1 MEMSED
7 QTSDFSV
14 VEGRKYISL
23 TTFRKSGKP
32 VATPVWFVEKE
43 GKVCVWTQSNSG
55 KMKRLRHDSRVTLA
69 PCTMGGK
76 VIGPTVEGIARIV
89 SPQEKEEV
97 RLLLLA
103 KYGWMQR
110 LFSFIHRH
118 DEIGVLEIGTPLNE
132 GVVEP
137 EAASPRSA

>member
-1 MEMSED
+1 M
-7 QTSDFSV
+7 
-14 VEGRKYISL
+14 SL
-23 TTFRKSGKP
+23 TTFRKSEKP
-32 VATPVWFVEKE
+32 VPTPVWFVK
-43 GKVCVWTQSNSG
+43 KNDKLCVWTQLNSG
-55 KMKRLRHDSRVTLA
+55 NVKRLGHNSRVSLA
-69 PCTMGGK
+69 PSTMGGK

-118 DEIGVLEIGTPLNE
+118 DEIGVLEI
-132 GVVEP
+132 
-137 EAASPRSA
+137 AAR

>member
-7 QTSDFSV
+7 QANDFSV
-14 VEGRKYISL
+14 VEGQKYMSL

-32 VATPVWFVEKE
+32 VPTPVWFVEKN
-43 GKVCVWTQSNSG
+43 GKLRVWTQLNSG
-55 KMKRLRHDSRVTLA
+55 KVKRLRHNSRVTLA
-69 PCTMGGK
+69 PSTMGGK
-76 VIGPTVEGIARIV
+76 VIGPTVEGIARLV

-118 DEIGVLEIGTPLNE
+118 DEMT
-132 GVVEP
+132 VVEI
-137 EAASPRSA
+137 AAR

>member
-7 QTSDFSV
+7 QNSDFSV

-43 GKVCVWTQSNSG
+43 GKICVWTQSNSG

-76 VIGPTVEGIARIV
+76 VIGPTVEGITRIV

-118 DEIGVLEIGTPLNE
+118 DEIGVLEI
-132 GVVEP
+132 
-137 EAASPRSA
+137 AAR

>member
-7 QTSDFSV
+7 QANDFSV
-14 VEGRKYISL
+14 VEGQKYMSL

-32 VATPVWFVEKE
+32 VPTPVWFVEKNDNLR
-43 GKVCVWTQSNSG
+43 VWTQLNSG
-55 KMKRLRHDSRVTLA
+55 KVKRLRHNSRVTLA

-76 VIGPTVEGIARIV
+76 VIGPTVEGIARLV

-97 RLLLLA
+97 RLLLQA

-118 DEIGVLEIGTPLNE
+118 DEMT
-132 GVVEP
+132 VVEI
-137 EAASPRSA
+137 AAR

>member
-1 MEMSED
+1 MSED
-7 QTSDFSV
+7 QASVFSV

-43 GKVCVWTQSNSG
+43 GKICVWTQSNSG
-55 KMKRLRHDSRVTLA
+55 KMKRLRHNLKVTLA
-69 PCTMGGK
+69 PCTIGGK
-76 VIGPTVEGIARIV
+76 VIGPTVEGIARLV

-118 DEIGVLEIGTPLNE
+118 DEMTVLEI
-132 GVVEP
+132 
-137 EAASPRSA
+137 APR

>member
-7 QTSDFSV
+7 QASDFSV
-14 VEGRKYISL
+14 VKGQKYMSL
-23 TTFRKSGKP
+23 TTFRKSGKL
-32 VATPVWFVEKE
+32 VSTPVWFVEKND
-43 GKVCVWTQSNSG
+43 KLCVWTQLTSG
-55 KMKRLRHDSRVTLA
+55 KVKRLRHNSRVTLA

-76 VIGPTVEGIARIV
+76 VIGPTVEGIARLV

-97 RLLLLA
+97 RLLLHA

-118 DEIGVLEIGTPLNE
+118 DEMTVLEI
-132 GVVEP
+132 
-137 EAASPRSA
+137 AAR

>member
-1 MEMSED
+1 MDMSED
-7 QTSDFSV
+7 QANDFLV

-43 GKVCVWTQSNSG
+43 GKICVWTQSNSG
-55 KMKRLRHDSRVTLA
+55 KMKRLRHSSRVTLA
-69 PCTMGGK
+69 PSTMGGK

-118 DEIGVLEIGTPLNE
+118 DEMGVLEI
-132 GVVEP
+132 
-137 EAASPRSA
+137 AAR

>member
-7 QTSDFSV
+7 QANDFSV
-14 VEGRKYISL
+14 VKGQKYMSL
-23 TTFRKSGKP
+23 TTFRKSEKP
-32 VATPVWFVEKE
+32 VPTPVWFVEKND
-43 GKVCVWTQSNSG
+43 KLCVWTQLNSG
-55 KMKRLRHDSRVTLA
+55 KVKRLRHNSRVTLA

-76 VIGPTVEGIARIV
+76 VIGPTVEGIARLV

-97 RLLLLA
+97 RLLLQA

-118 DEIGVLEIGTPLNE
+118 DEMTVLEI
-132 GVVEP
+132 
-137 EAASPRSA
+137 AAR

>member
-7 QTSDFSV
+7 QANDFSV
-14 VEGRKYISL
+14 VKGQKYMSL
-23 TTFRKSGKP
+23 TTFRKSDKP
-32 VATPVWFVEKE
+32 VPTPVWFVEKND
-43 GKVCVWTQSNSG
+43 KLCVWTQLNSG
-55 KMKRLRHDSRVTLA
+55 KVKRLRHNSRVTLA

-76 VIGPTVEGIARIV
+76 VIGPTVEGIARLV

-97 RLLLLA
+97 RLLLQA

-118 DEIGVLEIGTPLNE
+118 DEMSVLEI
-132 GVVEP
+132 
-137 EAASPRSA
+137 AAR

>member
-7 QTSDFSV
+7 QANDFSV
-14 VEGRKYISL
+14 VKGQKYLSL
-23 TTFRKSGKP
+23 TTFRKSDKP
-32 VATPVWFVEKE
+32 VPTPIWFVEKN
-43 GKVCVWTQSNSG
+43 GKLCVWTQLNSG
-55 KMKRLRHDSRVTLA
+55 KVKRLRHNSRVTLA

-76 VIGPTVEGIARIV
+76 VIGPTVEGIARLV

-118 DEIGVLEIGTPLNE
+118 DEMTVLEI
-132 GVVEP
+132 
-137 EAASPRSA
+137 AAR

>member
-7 QTSDFSV
+7 QANDFSV
-14 VEGRKYISL
+14 VKGQKYMSL
-23 TTFRKSGKP
+23 TTFRKSDKP
-32 VATPVWFVEKE
+32 VPTPVWFVAKNA
-43 GKVCVWTQSNSG
+43 KLCVWTQLNSG
-55 KMKRLRHDSRVTLA
+55 KVKRLRHNSRVTLA

-76 VIGPTVEGIARIV
+76 VIGPTVEGIARLV

-118 DEIGVLEIGTPLNE
+118 DEMTVLEI
-132 GVVEP
+132 
-137 EAASPRSA
+137 AAR

>member
-7 QTSDFSV
+7 QANDFSV
-14 VEGRKYISL
+14 VEGQKYVSL

-32 VATPVWFVEKE
+32 VPTPVWFVEKND
-43 GKVCVWTQSNSG
+43 KLCVWTQLNSG
-55 KMKRLRHDSRVTLA
+55 KVKRLRHDSRVTLA

-118 DEIGVLEIGTPLNE
+118 DEMTALEI
-132 GVVEP
+132 
-137 EAASPRSA
+137 AAR

>member
-1 MEMSED
+1 
-7 QTSDFSV
+7 
-14 VEGRKYISL
+14 
-23 TTFRKSGKP
+23 
-32 VATPVWFVEKE
+32 VEKDD
-43 GKVCVWTQSNSG
+43 KLCVWTQLNSG
-55 KMKRLRHDSRVTLA
+55 KVKRLRHNSRVTLA

-76 VIGPTVEGIARIV
+76 VIGPTVEGIARLV

-118 DEIGVLEIGTPLNE
+118 DEMTALEI
-132 GVVEP
+132 
-137 EAASPRSA
+137 AAR

>member
-7 QTSDFSV
+7 QANDFSV
-14 VEGRKYISL
+14 VKGQQYMSL
-23 TTFRKSGKP
+23 TTFRKSEKP
-32 VATPVWFVEKE
+32 VPTPVWFVEKND
-43 GKVCVWTQSNSG
+43 KLCVWTQLNSG
-55 KMKRLRHDSRVTLA
+55 KVKRLRHNSRVTLA

-76 VIGPTVEGIARIV
+76 VIGPTVEGIARLV

-118 DEIGVLEIGTPLNE
+118 DEMT
-132 GVVEP
+132 VVEI
-137 EAASPRSA
+137 AAR

>member
-1 MEMSED
+1 MSED

-43 GKVCVWTQSNSG
+43 GKICVWTQSNSG
-55 KMKRLRHDSRVTLA
+55 KMKRLRHNSGVTLA

-76 VIGPTVEGIARIV
+76 VIGPVVEGIARIV

-110 LFSFIHRH
+110 LFAFIHRH
-118 DEIGVLEIGTPLNE
+118 DEIGVLEI
-132 GVVEP
+132 
-137 EAASPRSA
+137 AAR

>member
-7 QTSDFSV
+7 QANNFSV
-14 VEGRKYISL
+14 VEGQKYMSL
-23 TTFRKSGKP
+23 TTFRKSEEP
-32 VATPVWFVEKE
+32 VPTPVWFVEKND
-43 GKVCVWTQSNSG
+43 KLCVWTQLNSG
-55 KMKRLRHDSRVTLA
+55 KVKRLRHNSRVTLA

-76 VIGPTVEGIARIV
+76 VIGPTVEGIARLV

-118 DEIGVLEIGTPLNE
+118 DEMTALEI
-132 GVVEP
+132 
-137 EAASPRSA
+137 AAR

>member
-7 QTSDFSV
+7 QANEFSV
-14 VEGRKYISL
+14 VEGHKYISL
-23 TTFRKSGKP
+23 TTFRKSGRP
-32 VATPVWFVEKE
+32 VSTPVWFVK
-43 GKVCVWTQSNSG
+43 KSDNLCVWTQLGSG
-55 KMKRLRHDSRVTLA
+55 KVKRLRHNSRVTLA
-69 PCTMGGK
+69 PSTMGGK
-76 VIGPTVEGIARIV
+76 VVGPTVEGIAHLL

-118 DEIGVLEIGTPLNE
+118 DEIGVLEI
-132 GVVEP
+132 
-137 EAASPRSA
+137 AAR

>member
-7 QTSDFSV
+7 QANDFSV
-14 VEGRKYISL
+14 VEGHKYISL

-32 VATPVWFVEKE
+32 VPTPVWFVERN
-43 GKVCVWTQSNSG
+43 GKLCVCTQLNSG
-55 KMKRLRHDSRVTLA
+55 KVRRLGHNSKVTLA

-76 VIGPTVEGIARIV
+76 VIGPTVEGLARLV

-118 DEIGVLEIGTPLNE
+118 DEMT
-132 GVVEP
+132 VVEI
-137 EAASPRSA
+137 ENR

>member
-1 MEMSED
+1 MSED
-7 QTSDFSV
+7 QANDFSV
-14 VEGRKYISL
+14 VEGHKYMSL

-32 VATPVWFVEKE
+32 VSTPVWFVEKND
-43 GKVCVWTQSNSG
+43 KLCVWTQLNSG
-55 KMKRLRHDSRVTLA
+55 KGKRLRHDSRVTLA

-76 VIGPTVEGIARIV
+76 VIGPTVEGIARLV

-103 KYGWMQR
+103 KYGWRQR

-118 DEIGVLEIGTPLNE
+118 DEMTVLEI
-132 GVVEP
+132 
-137 EAASPRSA
+137 AAR

>member
-7 QTSDFSV
+7 QANEFSV
-14 VEGRKYISL
+14 VEGQKYMSL
-23 TTFRKSGKP
+23 TTFRKSDKP
-32 VATPVWFVEKE
+32 VPTPVWFVEKND
-43 GKVCVWTQSNSG
+43 KLCVWTQLNSG
-55 KMKRLRHDSRVTLA
+55 KVKRLHHNSRVTLA

-76 VIGPTVEGIARIV
+76 VIGPTVEGIARLV

-118 DEIGVLEIGTPLNE
+118 DEMTVLEI
-132 GVVEP
+132 
-137 EAASPRSA
+137 AAR